1 MAPRSDVAVRGLGV
15 VVALG
20 LALALLRPA
29 AASTESAPSGAP
41 VSNVPVSAEAVV
53 LLDLETGKV
62 LFEKNAEEDRAPA
75 SLVKMMTLYIAY
87 DELRAGHVTRGE
99 LVTIGPNV
107 MRTPRFRIGLA
118 TGQVVPFETLLAA
131 VAIASANDAATAVAE
146 RLAGNEEKF
155 VERMNAEAE
164 RLGLTHT
171 VFANPHG
178 LPDARQR
185 TTARDMAALAEH
197 LLRDFPESRVLL
209 GDTDFVWRGRIFRR
223 RIPLFRDPGGVTAL
237 KTGFTLEAGYNIAV
251 AAGRAGQRLL
261 CVVLGAETRGLSFLD
276 AGRLLKF
283 GFGEPPGKLGA
294 HRPTLAGARPR
305 RSPLAAG
312 AAPPAVLLGL
322 DGPPD
327 DATLRVHVQED
338 QLVLV
343 EAVASILAVVAVR
356 VHVDDHGAPVDQHR
370 ADIRRPDLVGRA
382 ESLDRLGARAHR
394 GEVIPGVERRLPE
407 RRQLGARA
415 QGEAQRKDR
424 EPVQGL
430 HAQ

>member
-1 MAPRSDVAVRGLGV
+1 MALRSGFAVRGLGF

-20 LALALLRPA
+20 LALAMLPPA
-29 AASTESAPSGAP
+29 TASTESVPGGAP
-41 VSNVPVSAEAVV
+41 VGNVPVSAEAVV

-62 LFEKNAEEDRAPA
+62 LFEKNAEGDRAPA

-87 DELRAGHVTRGE
+87 DELRTGHVTRGE
-99 LVTIGPNV
+99 PVTIGPNV

-146 RLAGNEEKF
+146 RLAESEEKF

-185 TTARDMAALAEH
+185 TTARDMATLAEH

-283 GFGEPPGKLGA
+283 GFGEPLGNSGRTGR
-294 HRPTLAGARPR
+294 HW
-305 RSPLAAG
+305 
-312 AAPPAVLLGL
+312 
-322 DGPPD
+322 
-327 DATLRVHVQED
+327 RV
-338 QLVLV
+338 
-343 EAVASILAVVAVR
+343 R
-356 VHVDDHGAPVDQHR
+356 
-370 ADIRRPDLVGRA
+370 GRA
-382 ESLDRLGARAHR
+382 VPH
-394 GEVIPGVERRLPE
+394 
-407 RRQLGARA
+407 
-415 QGEAQRKDR
+415 
-424 EPVQGL
+424 
-430 HAQ
+430 

>member
-1 MAPRSDVAVRGLGV
+1 MAHRSGFAVRGLGF

-20 LALALLRPA
+20 LALAMLQPA
-29 AASTESAPSGAP
+29 AASTESAPGRAP
-41 VSNVPVSAEAVV
+41 GRNVPVSAEAVV

-87 DELRAGHVTRGE
+87 DELRAGQVKRGE
-99 LVTIGPNV
+99 PVTIGPNAI
-107 MRTPRFRIGLA
+107 RTPRFRIGLA

-146 RLAGNEEKF
+146 RLAMSEEKF
-155 VERMNAEAE
+155 VERMNVEAE

-197 LLRDFPESRVLL
+197 LLRDFPESRALL

-283 GFGEPPGKLGA
+283 GFGEPFGNSGRTGR
-294 HRPTLAGARPR
+294 HW
-305 RSPLAAG
+305 
-312 AAPPAVLLGL
+312 
-322 DGPPD
+322 
-327 DATLRVHVQED
+327 RV
-338 QLVLV
+338 
-343 EAVASILAVVAVR
+343 R
-356 VHVDDHGAPVDQHR
+356 
-370 ADIRRPDLVGRA
+370 GRA
-382 ESLDRLGARAHR
+382 VPH
-394 GEVIPGVERRLPE
+394 
-407 RRQLGARA
+407 
-415 QGEAQRKDR
+415 
-424 EPVQGL
+424 
-430 HAQ
+430 